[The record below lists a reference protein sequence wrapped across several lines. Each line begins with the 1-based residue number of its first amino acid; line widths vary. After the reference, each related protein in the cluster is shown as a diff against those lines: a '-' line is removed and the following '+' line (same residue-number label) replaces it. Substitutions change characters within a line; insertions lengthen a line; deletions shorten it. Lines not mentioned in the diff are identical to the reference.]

1 MRTENK
7 ISYLNSQILPMS
19 NPFKNIQGET
29 AWRAPS
35 NIALVKYWGKYGI
48 QLPKNASISFTLNN
62 AFTETSVKYVAKT
75 TDDKQL
81 DINFFFEGQENPK
94 FADKIQKF
102 LESIIPH
109 FPFLPYFSLE
119 INSSNSFPHSTGI
132 ASSASSMA
140 ALALCLTDIENALD
154 GGLRPH
160 EFFEKASMIARLGSG
175 SACRS
180 LFPYLSVWGKHTTIP
195 FSSNEHGIP
204 FHDTVH
210 PVFKTFKDAI
220 LIVSSDEKSVSS
232 RAGHALM
239 DGNPFAESR
248 YQQAETHLSDLITYL
263 KEGNLEKF
271 GEIVENEALTLH
283 ALMMCST
290 PSYMLM
296 LPNTLKIID
305 LIKTYRTEKGV
316 PLYFTLD
323 AGPNVHLLYD
333 EENAGKVETFIQQ
346 ELLEYCEQGKVIYDQ
361 VGKGPVKLK

>member
-1 MRTENK
+1 
-7 ISYLNSQILPMS
+7 MS

-35 NIALVKYWGKYGI
+35 NIALVKYWGKYGN
-48 QLPKNASISFTLNN
+48 QLPRNASISFTLNN

-75 TDDKQL
+75 DDSKNIDL
-81 DINFFFEGQENPK
+81 KFLFEGQENAK
-94 FADKIQKF
+94 FAEKIQKF

-109 FPFLPYFSLE
+109 FPFLPHFSLE

-140 ALALCLTDIENALD
+140 ALALCLTDIENMLD
-154 GGLRPH
+154 GGLFPSA
-160 EFFEKASMIARLGSG
+160 FFEKASMIARLGSG

-180 LFPYLSVWGKHTTIP
+180 VFPYLSVWGKHGNIP
-195 FSSNEHGIP
+195 LSSNEHGIP

-248 YQQAETHLSDLITYL
+248 YKQAENHLSTLVNGL

-271 GEIVENEALTLH
+271 GEIIENEALTLH

-305 LIKTYRTEKGV
+305 LIKNYRNEKGV
-316 PLYFTLD
+316 PLYYTLD
-323 AGPNVHLLYD
+323 AGPNVHLLYP
-333 EENAGKVETFIQQ
+333 EANTTEVETFIQ
-346 ELLEYCEQGKVIYDQ
+346 ESLLSYCEKGKVIYDK
-361 VGKGPVKLK
+361 VGKGPVKIK